1 MIGGKHEAA
10 FVAALEHALPAVH
23 FPRFFSGK
31 FLGSCIGMRLRRLQ
45 RRKRGP
51 EKSRVDISKRA
62 EAAEAAP
69 KQQREMDDK
78 ERMHQGRVRA
88 FRDGGMEAG
97 VSVGI

>member
-10 FVAALEHALPAVH
+10 FVAALEHALPVVH
-23 FPRFFSGK
+23 FPRFFSGN

-45 RRKRGP
+45 RCKRGP

-69 KQQREMDDK
+69 KQQREMGDK
-78 ERMHQGRVRA
+78 ERMQHVRIA
-88 FRDGGMEAG
+88 TQKAT
-97 VSVGI
+97 